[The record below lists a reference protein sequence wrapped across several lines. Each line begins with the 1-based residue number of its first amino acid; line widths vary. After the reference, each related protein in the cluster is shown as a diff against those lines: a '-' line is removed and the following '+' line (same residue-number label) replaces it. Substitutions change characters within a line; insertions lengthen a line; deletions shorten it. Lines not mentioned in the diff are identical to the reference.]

1 MTELKEPDTASEKLA
16 AFIEKSKKV
25 LIPLLI
31 VLVCILAGYIVA
43 SVILNNSKAKDLQA
57 LDEITYALTTKSSSL
72 EESVK
77 NLQVKISKMLRDNP
91 SISPFQVAILAA
103 LDSESNLLEYLD
115 ADTPFINQATK
126 KILKIKSELKKTENG
141 RVQRK

>member
-1 MTELKEPDTASEKLA
+1 MPDNDKNSSVSFSVLGENFNLRCTSEKTTILKA
-16 AFIEKSKKV
+16 A
-25 LIPLLI
+25 
-31 VLVCILAGYIVA
+31 A
-43 SVILNNSKAKDLQA
+43 
-57 LDEITYALTTKSSSL
+57 
-72 EESVK
+72 K
-77 NLQVKISKMLRDNP
+77 NLQEKISKMLRDNP